1 VSELG
6 WKKKLIEVA
15 LPLDAINS
23 DSAREKLDSPEGDD
37 VVLDV
42 EAGSCLHQM
51 VGELTVVRG
60 QYGDTV
66 GSVAIQQ
73 PPCQQEGG
81 D

>member
-60 QYGDTV
+60 STATPCAWSPRP
-66 GSVAIQQ
+66 GS
-73 PPCQQEGG
+73 PSCRS
-81 D
+81 